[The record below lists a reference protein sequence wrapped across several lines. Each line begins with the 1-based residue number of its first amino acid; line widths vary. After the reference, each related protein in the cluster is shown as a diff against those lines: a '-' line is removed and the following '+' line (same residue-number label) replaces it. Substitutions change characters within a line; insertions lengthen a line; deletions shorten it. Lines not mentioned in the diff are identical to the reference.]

1 MELLVSYPSDA
12 HPKNR
17 RFDGPN
23 ALVLQQAVG
32 GAGEVVPGFNS
43 IALQGTVRRCV
54 AYWDGDAKQRGQPV
68 NVWATLWH
76 MALRRA
82 GYERGLRRADGTK
95 ADWLAGNV
103 AVVLSKEPAAR
114 RRAGWARRRLTFDV
128 IESAIGIQP
137 ADCAAR
143 TSFSLASSV
152 AVRPPRKAWRFRDA
166 TI

>member
-1 MELLVSYPSDA
+1 MELLVFYPSDT

-23 ALVLQQAVG
+23 TLALQQAVG
-32 GAGEVVPGFNS
+32 GGAEVVPGFNS

-54 AYWDGDAKQRGQPV
+54 AYWDGDAKQRGQPI
-68 NVWATLWH
+68 NVWATTLWH

-114 RRAGWARRRLTFDV
+114 RRAR
-128 IESAIGIQP
+128 
-137 ADCAAR
+137 
-143 TSFSLASSV
+143 
-152 AVRPPRKAWRFRDA
+152 
-166 TI
+166 